1 MGQVQV
7 RHCAAWQLAQIQ
19 PDRELR
25 EFLLSTGDSVL
36 VEASPYDAI
45 WGIRLAASS
54 PEAQDPMKWRGQNL
68 LGFALMEVRD
78 ELRRVTENEML
89 CDWNAV

>member
-1 MGQVQV
+1 MCI
-7 RHCAAWQLAQIQ
+7 R
-19 PDRELR
+19 DS
-25 EFLLSTGDSVL
+25 STGDSVL
-36 VEASPYDAI
+36 VEASPYDNI

-78 ELRRVTENEML
+78 ELRRVTPVSYTHL
-89 CDWNAV
+89 DVYKRQAS